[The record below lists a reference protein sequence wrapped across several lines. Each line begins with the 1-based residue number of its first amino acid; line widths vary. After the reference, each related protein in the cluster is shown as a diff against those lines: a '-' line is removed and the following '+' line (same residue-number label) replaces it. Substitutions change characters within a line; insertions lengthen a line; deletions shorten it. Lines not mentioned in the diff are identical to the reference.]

1 MATINR
7 RIETEYD
14 RRQLVRLIES
24 RTIPMTATIADGKPR
39 TTDQNRL
46 QMQWC
51 NDVSAQTGDKFEDV
65 RAQLKLMFGVP
76 ILRKDNE
83 AFREQYDKTVKP
95 LPYETKI
102 ELMKEPIDF
111 PVTRLMTVK
120 QLTAY
125 LDEIWQF
132 YTAKGIILTDPEEL
146 RLGARRVA

>member
-1 MATINR
+1 MPPVNR
-7 RIETEYD
+7 RVETDYD
-14 RRQLVRLIES
+14 RKQLVRFIENREMPFTVTITDGKS
-24 RTIPMTATIADGKPR
+24 RTN
-39 TTDQNRL
+39 DQNRL

-51 NDVSAQTGDKFEDV
+51 NDVSVQTGDKFEDV
-65 RAQLKLMFGVP
+65 RAQFKLLFGVP

-83 AFREQYDKTVKP
+83 AFRDQYDKTVKP

-102 ELMKEPIDF
+102 DLMKEPIDF
-111 PVTRLMTVK
+111 PVTRLMTVR